1 MRNNYWH
8 QEIHSKQF
16 YFLNVT
22 FPTRQAALHSLK
34 VRILY
39 KILSRFKRKMVKMQY
54 TSVKQMGQMNI
65 FKEKEEFNTYTFVS
79 FDSH

>member
-1 MRNNYWH
+1 MQNNT
-8 QEIHSKQF
+8 E
-16 YFLNVT
+16 
-22 FPTRQAALHSLK
+22 LK

-39 KILSRFKRKMVKMQY
+39 KILNRFKRKMVKMQY

>member
-1 MRNNYWH
+1 
-8 QEIHSKQF
+8 
-16 YFLNVT
+16 
-22 FPTRQAALHSLK
+22 
-34 VRILY
+34 
-39 KILSRFKRKMVKMQY
+39 MVKMQY